1 VVEVVVGAV
10 KSGGR
15 YARAELVIKA
25 GGRQAKFSVEMS
37 YTVKIQFNSSN
48 REAAEEAAAV
58 LREAGVEAELKNY
71 WDKSVNREKW
81 YIKASIDKLAA
92 ARKELRE
99 AIAQVVRQ
107 AEEAG
112 LLSREKAQS
121 WLQKLLRMR
130 FSALLDSRGA
140 LRVMYKSTSPLA
152 VEYAAERLQRLGL
165 RPGVHYRAKKPQG
178 GGRGW
183 VTITPEGLR
192 HLAYLAAQAQDEQIR
207 AETTQLLQQVKEAA
221 EGEARRRLEE
231 EIEAGRSRGAAKL
244 TGLKIGDVAIHEAK
258 AWIEKEQLRIWIRAE
273 VGGAPLQKTITFTRG
288 ARGEVRGYTY
298 AHADAPG
305 GRAADAHRTK
315 TLIIAL
321 TGHEP
326 TVVERRDGA
335 IMLKLTRRHLEALMK
350 YAEIHQE
357 AERWLQKTK
366 KEPSHLL
373 NTSNPT
379 SRRGSATAVSR
390 RRASGR
396 RKPSWGSSPDPA
408 ASRPLRLPRWD
419 PRRV

>member
-1 VVEVVVGAV
+1 VVEVVAGAV

-25 GGRQAKFSVEMS
+25 GGRGAKFSVELS
-37 YTVKIQFNSSN
+37 YTVKIQFNSSS
-48 REAAEEAAAV
+48 REAAEEAAAL
-58 LREAGVEAELKNY
+58 LREAGVEAELRSY

-81 YIKASIDKLAA
+81 YVKASIDSLAS
-92 ARKELRE
+92 ARRELRE
-99 AIAQVVRQ
+99 ALAQAIRE

-112 LLSREKAQS
+112 LVGREKADA
-121 WLQKLLRMR
+121 WLEKLLRMR

-140 LRVMYKSTSPLA
+140 LRVMHKSTSPLS
-152 VEYAAERLQRLGL
+152 VEYAAERLERLGL

-183 VTITPEGLR
+183 VAITPEGLR
-192 HLAYLAAQAQDEQIR
+192 RLAHLAARAQDEQIR
-207 AETTQLLQQVKEAA
+207 AEATQLLQQVEEAA

-244 TGLKIGDVAIHEAK
+244 AGFKTGDVAIHEAK

-273 VGGAPLQKTITFTRG
+273 VGGTPLQKTITFTRG
-288 ARGEVRGYTY
+288 ARGEVRGYAY

-305 GRAADAHRTK
+305 GRAADAHRAK
-315 TLIIAL
+315 TLIRAV

-326 TVVERRDGA
+326 TIVERRDGA

-357 AERWLQKTK
+357 AEKWLQETK
-366 KEPSHLL
+366 KGAP
-373 NTSNPT
+373 
-379 SRRGSATAVSR
+379 
-390 RRASGR
+390 AS
-396 RKPSWGSSPDPA
+396 
-408 ASRPLRLPRWD
+408 
-419 PRRV
+419 

>member
-48 REAAEEAAAV
+48 REAAEEAAQL
-58 LREAGVEAELKNY
+58 LRQAGVDVELKSY

-81 YIKASIDKLAA
+81 YVKASIDKLAA
-92 ARKELRE
+92 ARRQLRE
-99 AIAQVVRQ
+99 ALAQVVRQ

-121 WLQKLLRMR
+121 WLQKLLKLR

-165 RPGVHYRAKKPQG
+165 RPGIHYRAKKPQG

-183 VTITPEGLR
+183 VAITPEGLR

-207 AETTQLLQQVKEAA
+207 AEATQLLQQVKEAA
-221 EGEARRRLEE
+221 KGEARRRLEE

-315 TLIIAL
+315 TLIIAI

-326 TVVERRDGA
+326 MVVERRDGA

-366 KEPSHLL
+366 KEPPPPKHQQPNKPPRLSY
-373 NTSNPT
+373 
-379 SRRGSATAVSR
+379 RREPEKSLRKARIFPGQFARSSGFLPWLFLAFGSA
-390 RRASGR
+390 
-396 RKPSWGSSPDPA
+396 PC
-408 ASRPLRLPRWD
+408 
-419 PRRV
+419 

>member
-1 VVEVVVGAV
+1 VVEVVVGVV

-81 YIKASIDKLAA
+81 YVKASIDKLAA

-99 AIAQVVRQ
+99 AIAQVVWQ

-121 WLQKLLRMR
+121 WLQKLLRIR

-183 VTITPEGLR
+183 VAITPEGLR

-207 AETTQLLQQVKEAA
+207 AEAAQLLQQVKEAA

-231 EIEAGRSRGAAKL
+231 EIEAGRSRGTAKL
-244 TGLKIGDVAIHEAK
+244 TGFKTGDVTIHEAK

-288 ARGEVRGYTY
+288 ARGEVRGYAY

-326 TVVERRDGA
+326 TVVKRRDGA
-335 IMLKLTRRHLEALMK
+335 IVLKLTRRHLEALMK
-350 YAEIHQE
+350 YAEIYQE

-366 KEPSHLL
+366 EE
-373 NTSNPT
+373 TPT
-379 SRRGSATAVSR
+379 S
-390 RRASGR
+390 
-396 RKPSWGSSPDPA
+396 
-408 ASRPLRLPRWD
+408 
-419 PRRV
+419 

>member
-58 LREAGVEAELKNY
+58 LKEAGVEAELKSY

-81 YIKASIDKLAA
+81 YVKASIDSLAS
-92 ARKELRE
+92 ARRELRE
-99 AIAQVVRQ
+99 ALAQAIRE

-112 LLSREKAQS
+112 LVGREKADA
-121 WLQKLLRMR
+121 WLEKLLRMR

-140 LRVMYKSTSPLA
+140 LRVMYKSTIPIA
-152 VEYAAERLQRLGL
+152 VEYAAERLERLGL

-183 VTITPEGLR
+183 VAITPEGLR
-192 HLAYLAAQAQDEQIR
+192 RLAHLAARAQDEQIR
-207 AETTQLLQQVKEAA
+207 AEATQLLQQVKEAA

-244 TGLKIGDVAIHEAK
+244 AGFKTGDVTVHEAK

-288 ARGEVRGYTY
+288 ARGEVRGYAY

-305 GRAADAHRTK
+305 GRAADAHRAK
-315 TLIIAL
+315 TLIIAV

-326 TVVERRDGA
+326 TIVERRDGA

-357 AERWLQKTK
+357 AERWLQETK
-366 KEPSHLL
+366 EGAP
-373 NTSNPT
+373 
-379 SRRGSATAVSR
+379 
-390 RRASGR
+390 AS
-396 RKPSWGSSPDPA
+396 
-408 ASRPLRLPRWD
+408 
-419 PRRV
+419 

>member
-1 VVEVVVGAV
+1 LTSASGGDVVEVVVGVA

-25 GGRQAKFSVEMS
+25 GGRQAKFSVELGDAL
-37 YTVKIQFNSSN
+37 KIQFNSSN
-48 REAAEEAAAV
+48 REAAEEAAQL
-58 LREAGVEAELKNY
+58 LRQAGVEVELKSY

-81 YIKASIDKLAA
+81 YVKASIDKLAA

-99 AIAQVVRQ
+99 ALAQVVRQ

-178 GGRGW
+178 GRRGW
-183 VTITPEGLR
+183 VAITPEGLR
-192 HLAYLAAQAQDEQIR
+192 HLPYLAAQAQDEQIR
-207 AETTQLLQQVKEAA
+207 AEAIQLLQQVKEAA
-221 EGEARRRLEE
+221 EGETRRRLEE
-231 EIEAGRSRGAAKL
+231 EIEASRSRGAAKL
-244 TGLKIGDVAIHEAK
+244 TGFKTGDVTIHEAR

-273 VGGAPLQKTITFTRG
+273 VAGVPLQKTITFTRG
-288 ARGEVRGYTY
+288 ARGEVRGYAY
-298 AHADAPG
+298 VHADAPG

-366 KEPSHLL
+366 KEP
-373 NTSNPT
+373 PT
-379 SRRGSATAVSR
+379 S
-390 RRASGR
+390 
-396 RKPSWGSSPDPA
+396 
-408 ASRPLRLPRWD
+408 
-419 PRRV
+419 

>member
-1 VVEVVVGAV
+1 VGVV

-25 GGRQAKFSVEMS
+25 GGRQAKFSVELGDAL
-37 YTVKIQFNSSN
+37 KIQFNSSN
-48 REAAEEAAAV
+48 REAAEEAAQL
-58 LREAGVEAELKNY
+58 LRQAGVEAELKNY

-81 YIKASIDKLAA
+81 YVKASIDKLAA

-99 AIAQVVRQ
+99 AIAQAIRE
-107 AEEAG
+107 AEKKG
-112 LLSREKAQS
+112 LVDSEKADA
-121 WLQKLLRMR
+121 WLEKLLRMR

-152 VEYAAERLQRLGL
+152 VEYAAERLERLGL

-183 VTITPEGLR
+183 VAITPEGLR
-192 HLAYLAAQAQDEQIR
+192 RLAHLAAQAQDEQIR
-207 AETTQLLQQVKEAA
+207 AEATQLLQQVKEAT

-231 EIEAGRSRGAAKL
+231 EIEAGRGRGAAKL
-244 TGLKIGDVAIHEAK
+244 AGLKTGDATIHEAR

-315 TLIIAL
+315 TLIIAV
-321 TGHEP
+321 TSHEP
-326 TVVERRDGA
+326 TIVERRDGA

-366 KEPSHLL
+366 EEAP
-373 NTSNPT
+373 
-379 SRRGSATAVSR
+379 
-390 RRASGR
+390 
-396 RKPSWGSSPDPA
+396 
-408 ASRPLRLPRWD
+408 
-419 PRRV
+419 

>member
-1 VVEVVVGAV
+1 VVEVVVGVV

-25 GGRQAKFSVEMS
+25 GGRQAKFSVELS

-58 LREAGVEAELKNY
+58 LKEAGVEAELKNY

-178 GGRGW
+178 GRRGW
-183 VTITPEGLR
+183 VAITPEGLR

-207 AETTQLLQQVKEAA
+207 TEATQLLQQVKEAA
-221 EGEARRRLEE
+221 EGETRRRLEE

-244 TGLKIGDVAIHEAK
+244 TGLKIGDVAIHEAR

-273 VGGAPLQKTITFTRG
+273 VR
-288 ARGEVRGYTY
+288 R
-298 AHADAPG
+298 
-305 GRAADAHRTK
+305 RAAPEDNH
-315 TLIIAL
+315 L
-321 TGHEP
+321 HP
-326 TVVERRDGA
+326 RRQRRSQRLRLRPRRRA
-335 IMLKLTRRHLEALMK
+335 RRTRRRRPQGEDPDNSRHRPRAHGRREARRRHH
-350 YAEIHQE
+350 AEAHTTPPRSPHEIRRNTPGSRE
-357 AERWLQKTK
+357 VATK
-366 KEPSHLL
+366 NKEGTPHLL

-379 SRRGSATAVSR
+379 SRRGSATAVR
-390 RRASGR
+390 RRTAS
-396 RKPSWGSSPDPA
+396 
-408 ASRPLRLPRWD
+408 
-419 PRRV
+419 

>member
-15 YARAELVIKA
+15 YAMAELVIKA
-25 GGRQAKFSVEMS
+25 GRRQAKFSVELGDAL
-37 YTVKIQFNSSN
+37 KIQFNSSN

-58 LREAGVEAELKNY
+58 LKEAGVEAELKNY

-81 YIKASIDKLAA
+81 YVKASIDKLAA

-99 AIAQVVRQ
+99 ALAQVVWQ

-112 LLSREKAQS
+112 LLSREKARS

-152 VEYAAERLQRLGL
+152 VEYAAKRLQRLGL
-165 RPGVHYRAKKPQG
+165 RPGVHYRAKRPQG

-183 VTITPEGLR
+183 VAITPEGLR

-207 AETTQLLQQVKEAA
+207 AEATQLLQQVKEAA

-231 EIEAGRSRGAAKL
+231 EIEAGRGRGAAKL
-244 TGLKIGDVAIHEAK
+244 TGFKTGDVTIHEAR
-258 AWIEKEQLRIWIRAE
+258 AWIEKEQLRIWISAE

-326 TVVERRDGA
+326 TVVKRRDGA
-335 IMLKLTRRHLEALMK
+335 IVLKLTRRHLEALMK
-350 YAEIHQE
+350 YAEIYQE

-366 KEPSHLL
+366 EEP
-373 NTSNPT
+373 PT
-379 SRRGSATAVSR
+379 S
-390 RRASGR
+390 
-396 RKPSWGSSPDPA
+396 
-408 ASRPLRLPRWD
+408 
-419 PRRV
+419 